1 MKKKDYVKEELI
13 RYIERLEPN
22 AKAPSRAFICKKWD
36 ISRSTADAVI
46 ADLQRDGYVYCIK
59 GRGTFVS
66 PQQGNVERMN
76 DATKKYQWAVLM
88 PDISMNSYPKAFD
101 GISNFAKDH
110 NVDFVVYST
119 GDSTSTEFALIQ
131 QIVSSG
137 IDGMIIIPAVD
148 AGNSIRNYQYLNKC
162 NIPYVIWQ
170 RAADY
175 LPGAPQVLMNGYYGG
190 YIATKHL
197 IDCGYRR
204 IVYMAQRRFR
214 SSMDRFMGYCAALS
228 EAGIRMNSELV
239 RFGISA
245 EETKECVIDMM
256 KEDEHPDGFV
266 CFVDKLAGE
275 VVHAVRECG
284 LRIPEDVG
292 VIGFEGMISWLDSYL
307 DIKLSYVDINYTE
320 SGPVVAKT
328 LWSMMHDHKVQGG
341 IIQVVSPKLVVRD
354 SSKGKEPC

>member
-1 MKKKDYVKEELI
+1 MKKKEFVKEELI

-22 AKAPSRAFICKKWD
+22 EKAPSRAFICKKWN

-46 ADLQRDGYVYCIK
+46 SDLQRDGYVYCIK
-59 GRGTFVS
+59 GSGTFVS
-66 PQQGNVERMN
+66 PQQGNVEQMS
-76 DATKKYQWAVLM
+76 DAMKKYQWAVLM
-88 PDISMNSYPKAFD
+88 PDISLNPKAFD
-101 GISNFAKDH
+101 GISNFAKGH
-110 NVDFVVYST
+110 NVDIVVYST
-119 GDSTSTEFALIQ
+119 GDSASTEFALIQ
-131 QIVSSG
+131 QIVASG

-148 AGNSIRNYQYLNKC
+148 AGSSIRNYQYLTKC

-204 IVYMAQRRFR
+204 IAYMAHKRFR

-228 EAGIRMNSELV
+228 EAGIRMDNRLV

-245 EETKECVIDMM
+245 EETDECVINMM
-256 KEDEHPDGFV
+256 KEPDHPDGFV

-275 VVHAVRECG
+275 VVNAVRECG

-307 DIKLSYVDINYTE
+307 DIKLSYVDISYTE

-328 LWSMMHDHKVQGG
+328 LWSMMHDREAQGG
-341 IIQVVSPKLVVRD
+341 FIQVVSPKLVVRD
-354 SSKGKEPC
+354 SCKGKEPC

>member
-1 MKKKDYVKEELI
+1 MKKKEYVKEELI

-22 AKAPSRAFICKKWD
+22 EKAPSRAFICKKWS

-46 ADLQRDGYVYCIK
+46 ADLQRDGYVFCLK

-66 PQQGNVERMN
+66 PQQGNVEQMN
-76 DATKKYQWAVLM
+76 DASKKYQWAVLT
-88 PDISMNSYPKAFD
+88 PDISLNSYPKAFD
-101 GISNFAKDH
+101 GISQFANSH
-110 NVDFVVYST
+110 NVDFIVYST
-119 GDSTSTEFALIQ
+119 GDSASTEFALIQ
-131 QIVSSG
+131 QIVSAG
-137 IDGMIIIPAVD
+137 IDGMIIIPAMD
-148 AGNSIRNYQYLNKC
+148 AGPSIRNFQYLTKC

-204 IVYMAQRRFR
+204 IAYMAQRRFR

-228 EAGIRMNSELV
+228 EAGIRMDYQLV
-239 RFGISA
+239 RFGFSA
-245 EETKECVIDMM
+245 EETRECVIEMM
-256 KEDEHPDGFV
+256 KEAEHPDGFV
-266 CFVDKLAGE
+266 CFVDKLAAE

-307 DIKLSYVDINYTE
+307 DIKLSYVDISYAK
-320 SGPVVAKT
+320 SGPVVAET
-328 LWSMMHDHKVQGG
+328 LWSMMHDKEVRGG

-354 SSKGKEPC
+354 SCRGEEPG